1 MRNLIQFIY
10 RFRAFLVFLILEAVS
25 IYLLVQNNS
34 YQNAA
39 FYNSAN
45 TYVGKVLE
53 MRSNITDYFRL
64 VQVNQVL
71 VQENAHL
78 KERILASQK
87 LASDTLFG
95 RSDSVLVV
103 ADSANRPVPY
113 RFISAKVI
121 NNSVRRVNNYFTLNI
136 GKKHG
141 VTAGLGVVSPQGVA
155 GRVKAVSE
163 NYATVTSLLHS
174 QTLISAKLK
183 RDGTFGTIKWDE
195 EDDART
201 ASLHYIP
208 LHVKISKG
216 DTVITSGY
224 NSLFPEGI
232 LIGRVLS
239 VKKEADKSFFTI
251 KVRLAVDYT
260 NLGFVYVIKN
270 ENQAERD
277 SLEAPVMEKEK
288 ENE

>member
-78 KERILASQK
+78 KERIFAAQQLAH
-87 LASDTLFG
+87 DTLYG
-95 RSDSVLVV
+95 RADSVLVV
-103 ADSANRPVPY
+103 PDSTNRPVPY

-136 GKKHG
+136 GRKDG
-141 VTAGLGVVSPQGVA
+141 ITDGLGVVSPQGVA

-183 RDGTFGTIKWDE
+183 RDGTFGSIKWDE
-195 EDDART
+195 GDDART

-208 LHVKISKG
+208 LHVKVFKG
-216 DTVITSGY
+216 DSVITSGY

-232 LIGRVLS
+232 MIGKVIS
-239 VKKEADKSFFTI
+239 VKKEPDKSFFTI

-260 NLGFVYVIKN
+260 NLGIVYVIRN
-270 ENQAERD
+270 EGQAERD
-277 SLEAPVMEKEK
+277 SLEARIKEK